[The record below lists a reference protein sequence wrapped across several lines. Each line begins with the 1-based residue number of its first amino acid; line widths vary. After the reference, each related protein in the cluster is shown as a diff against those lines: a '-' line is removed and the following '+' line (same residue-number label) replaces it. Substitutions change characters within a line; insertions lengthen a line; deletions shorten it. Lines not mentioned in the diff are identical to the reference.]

1 MKTSLVYICV
11 CMCVC
16 VTSDTLRIHA
26 RNEVSGGEQIN
37 RDGHDFL
44 LNVNINRLIQF
55 VRPMKKEKKKEK
67 KRKKKKEKRKK
78 HFRCHS
84 RAIGLVEVVEELR
97 YGMCCSL

>member
-1 MKTSLVYICV
+1 M
-11 CMCVC
+11 C
-16 VTSDTLRIHA
+16 VTSDMLRIHA

-44 LNVNINRLIQF
+44 LNVNIKRLIQF
-55 VRPMKKEKKKEK
+55 VRPMKKEKKKE
-67 KRKKKKEKRKK
+67 KK

-97 YGMCCSL
+97 